1 VTRFRCILFDWG
13 GTLMSEDGGLEGI
26 PLGLWPVVGAIDGAR
41 ETLAALAPR
50 HRLAVATNA
59 TVSRRDM
66 IECALAR
73 VSLLQ
78 PRKYGVFSVWFNE
91 GRRSP
96 SDAQGL
102 PTSYRLPDLIPLVT
116 NEA

>member
-1 VTRFRCILFDWG
+1 
-13 GTLMSEDGGLEGI
+13 
-26 PLGLWPVVGAIDGAR
+26 
-41 ETLAALAPR
+41 
-50 HRLAVATNA
+50 
-59 TVSRRDM
+59 M